1 MKVILLKDDKKL
13 GKKGEVVDVAEGYAR
28 NFLLPKKVAM
38 IADDKNLQQAKQQQ
52 STEKFHAQVREDQ
65 SKILANQISKVEV
78 TIFVKVG
85 ENGKLFG
92 SVHSKDVADALI
104 NETKLDIDRRKIE
117 LKEPVKA
124 VGTYKAIAKLHPEIT
139 AEFIVHVKEA

>member
-13 GKKGEVVDVAEGYAR
+13 GKKGSIVEVAEGYAR
-28 NFLLPKKVAM
+28 NFLLPKQVAV
-38 IADDKNLQQAKQQQ
+38 IADEKNMQQAKQQQ

-65 SKILANQISKVEV
+65 AKILASQISKVEL
-78 TIFVKVG
+78 TILVKVG

-92 SVHSKDVADALI
+92 SVNSKDVADALI
-104 NETKLDIDRRKIE
+104 NETKLDIDRRKVE
-117 LKEPVKA
+117 LKEPIKATGDYKA
-124 VGTYKAIAKLHPEIT
+124 VAKLHPSIT